1 VDAYVIIEDEV
12 DCFQH
17 IDASYFAHRIIFVD
31 QFVLLVVK
39 EMLVVEVEWLYEALA
54 EEDVV
59 LLKHR

>member
-1 VDAYVIIEDEV
+1 
-12 DCFQH
+12 
-17 IDASYFAHRIIFVD
+17 
-31 QFVLLVVK
+31 VLLVVK